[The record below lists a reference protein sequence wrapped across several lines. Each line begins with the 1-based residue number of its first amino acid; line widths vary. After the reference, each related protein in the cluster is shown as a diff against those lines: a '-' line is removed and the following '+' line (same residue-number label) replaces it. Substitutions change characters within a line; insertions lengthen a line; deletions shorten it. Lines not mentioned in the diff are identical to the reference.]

1 MCESVVTVNRGTGSS
16 TLALSPGRSSGP
28 GRRTVTAH
36 RPHGAGKRHTQPLLS
51 DAYMFM
57 YPSSFQLVYGRSPPF
72 ARQPHRL
79 FASPEDTPLT
89 HPIGEHQVAACRPHG
104 AGCWEAP
111 HSAPSL
117 THTCSCT
124 RHHSS
129 CCMVD
134 PRRPPVGITG
144 SSTAARP
151 STPGHPPPHPL
162 TRFHGRYPPRSAR
175 RPRML
180 FDSSS
185 TAARP
190 STPGHPPPAPQALRY
205 GTHHRR
211 GGGQP
216 SNQSKFAA
224 RTSTVNGWHELGPL
238 LPGGGLTI
246 HFHRCWYVLVG
257 RLIDDLVCNYLG
269 RAAAL

>member
-1 MCESVVTVNRGTGSS
+1 MCESVVTEEAR
-16 TLALSPGRSSGP
+16 LSPGRSSVEDGP
-28 GRRTVTAH
+28 LTGPTVL
-36 RPHGAGKRHTQPLLS
+36 GKRHT
-51 DAYMFM
+51 A
-57 YPSSFQLVYGRSPPF
+57 
-72 ARQPHRL
+72 
-79 FASPEDTPLT
+79 
-89 HPIGEHQVAACRPHG
+89 
-104 AGCWEAP
+104 
-111 HSAPSL
+111 HSASSL

-129 CCMVD
+129 CYSSSWCMVD

-144 SSTAARP
+144 
-151 STPGHPPPHPL
+151 
-162 TRFHGRYPPRSAR
+162 
-175 RPRML
+175 
-180 FDSSS
+180 SS

-238 LPGGGLTI
+238 LTI
-246 HFHRCWYVLVG
+246 NFSRCWYVHVG
-257 RLIDDLVCNYLG
+257 RLIDDLVYHHLG

>member
-1 MCESVVTVNRGTGSS
+1 VCESVVTEEAR
-16 TLALSPGRSSGP
+16 LSPGRSSDEDGP
-28 GRRTVTAH
+28 LTGPTVL
-36 RPHGAGKRHTQPLLS
+36 GKRHTAHS
-51 DAYMFM
+51 A
-57 YPSSFQLVYGRSPPF
+57 SSLTHTCSCTRHHSSCYSSSWCMVDPRRSPVSLAQALRITRGHTPNT
-72 ARQPHRL
+72 PHRR
-79 FASPEDTPLT
+79 TP
-89 HPIGEHQVAACRPHG
+89 GCRPHG

-238 LPGGGLTI
+238 LTI
-246 HFHRCWYVLVG
+246 NFSRCWYVHVG
-257 RLIDDLVCNYLG
+257 RLIDDLVYHHLG

>member
-1 MCESVVTVNRGTGSS
+1 M
-16 TLALSPGRSSGP
+16 GRSSDEDGP
-28 GRRTVTAH
+28 LTGPTVL
-36 RPHGAGKRHTQPLLS
+36 GKRHTAHS
-51 DAYMFM
+51 A
-57 YPSSFQLVYGRSPPF
+57 SSLTHTCSCTRHHSSCYSSSWCMVDPRRSPVSLAQALRITRGHTPNT
-72 ARQPHRL
+72 PHRR
-79 FASPEDTPLT
+79 TP
-89 HPIGEHQVAACRPHG
+89 GCRPHG

-151 STPGHPPPHPL
+151 STPGHPPP
-162 TRFHGRYPPRSAR
+162 
-175 RPRML
+175 
-180 FDSSS
+180 
-185 TAARP
+185 
-190 STPGHPPPAPQALRY
+190 APQALRY

-238 LPGGGLTI
+238 LTI
-246 HFHRCWYVLVG
+246 NFSRCWYVHVG
-257 RLIDDLVCNYLG
+257 RLIDDLVYHHLG

>member
-1 MCESVVTVNRGTGSS
+1 LQAPRCWLLGSA
-16 TLALSPGRSSGP
+16 TLSP
-28 GRRTVTAH
+28 
-36 RPHGAGKRHTQPLLS
+36 LS

-57 YPSSFQLVYGRSPPF
+57 YPSSFQLLYGRSPTS
-72 ARQPHRL
+72 ARRHTQALRQRPAHR
-79 FASPEDTPLT
+79 PQDIPPTRT
-89 HPIGEHQVAACRPHG
+89 HQVSTRFYGRYPPRSARRPHMLFD
-104 AGCWEAP
+104 
-111 HSAPSL
+111 SY
-117 THTCSCT
+117 
-124 RHHSS
+124 
-129 CCMVD
+129 
-134 PRRPPVGITG
+134 
-144 SSTAARP
+144 STAARP
-151 STPGHPPPHPL
+151 STPGHPPHPHPRL
-162 TRFHGRYPPRSAR
+162 YGWE
-175 RPRML
+175 
-180 FDSSS
+180 
-185 TAARP
+185 
-190 STPGHPPPAPQALRY
+190 RY

>member
-1 MCESVVTVNRGTGSS
+1 V
-16 TLALSPGRSSGP
+16 L
-28 GRRTVTAH
+28 
-36 RPHGAGKRHTQPLLS
+36 GKRHTAHS
-51 DAYMFM
+51 HSA
-57 YPSSFQLVYGRSPPF
+57 SSLTHTCSCTRHHSSWCMVDPRRSPVSLAQALRITRGHTPNT
-72 ARQPHRL
+72 PHRR
-79 FASPEDTPLT
+79 TP
-89 HPIGEHQVAACRPHG
+89 GCRPHG

-151 STPGHPPPHPL
+151 STPGHPPP
-162 TRFHGRYPPRSAR
+162 
-175 RPRML
+175 
-180 FDSSS
+180 
-185 TAARP
+185 
-190 STPGHPPPAPQALRY
+190 APQALRY

-238 LPGGGLTI
+238 LTI
-246 HFHRCWYVLVG
+246 NFSRCWYVHVG
-257 RLIDDLVCNYLG
+257 RLIDDLVYHHLG